1 MRKTIVTPGA
11 KGPSGIRLKAPWEI
25 ELLRKANAV
34 VAEVLATLRE
44 IIEPGVTGWDL
55 NRIAEEICQKRGAR
69 PAFKGYRGYP
79 FSLCVSVNEEVV
91 HGMPLKEK
99 VLKEGDIVSL
109 DFGAIYEGY
118 YGDAAITVAVGEIS
132 PEAKRLMKVT
142 EEALYLAI
150 DKARIGNR
158 LQDISVTIQR
168 HAERHGYNVIR
179 DYVGHGIGQALHEP
193 PEVPNF
199 GRPGKGPRLKAGM
212 VLAIEPMVVTG
223 GYEIEVLPDGWTAVT
238 KDRGLAAHFEHSIVI
253 TAKGPEIL
261 SRLEG

>member
-1 MRKTIVTPGA
+1 MRKAKIVKMA
-11 KGPSGIRLKAPWEI
+11 KGPAKIKLRAPWEI
-25 ELLRKANAV
+25 DLLRKANAI
-34 VAEVLATLRE
+34 VAEVLYTLKE
-44 IIEPGVTGWDL
+44 TIVPGVSAWDL
-55 NRIAEEICQKRGAR
+55 NKIAEEIARKRGAL

-91 HGMPLKEK
+91 HGLPLKEK

-109 DFGAIYEGY
+109 DFGAVYEGY
-118 YGDAAITVAVGEIS
+118 IGDAAITVAVGEVS
-132 PEAKRLMKVT
+132 SEAQKLMKVT
-142 EEALYLAI
+142 EEALYKAI
-150 DKARIGNR
+150 DKARVGNR
-158 LQDISVTIQR
+158 VQDISAVIQQ

-179 DYVGHGIGQALHEP
+179 DFVGHGVGEALHEP

-199 GRPGKGPRLKAGM
+199 GRRGKGPRLMAGM

-223 GYEIEVLPDGWTAVT
+223 GYEVEILPDGWTAVT

-261 SRLEG
+261 SRF

>member
-1 MRKTIVTPGA
+1 M
-11 KGPSGIRLKAPWEI
+11 
-25 ELLRKANAV
+25 
-34 VAEVLATLRE
+34 
-44 IIEPGVTGWDL
+44 
-55 NRIAEEICQKRGAR
+55 AEELCTKRGAR

-91 HGMPLKEK
+91 HGLPLKEK

-109 DFGAIYEGY
+109 YFGAIYEGY
-118 YGDAAITVAVGEIS
+118 YGDAALTVAVGEVS

-150 DKARIGNR
+150 EKARIGNR
-158 LQDISVTIQR
+158 LQDISVAIQR
-168 HAERHGYNVIR
+168 HAEKHGYNVVR
-179 DYVGHGIGQALHEP
+179 DFVGHGIGQALHEP

-212 VLAIEPMVVTG
+212 VLAIEPMVVMG
-223 GYEIEVLPDGWTAVT
+223 SYELEVLPDKWTAVT
-238 KDRGLAAHFEHSIVI
+238 KDGSLAAHYEHSIVI

-261 SRLEG
+261 SRLER

>member
-1 MRKTIVTPGA
+1 LRKTKIVKAA
-11 KGPSGIRLKAPWEI
+11 KGPAKIKLRAPWEI
-25 ELLRKANAV
+25 DLLRKANAV
-34 VAEVLATLRE
+34 VAEVLQTLKE
-44 IIEPGVTGWDL
+44 VIAPGVSAWDL
-55 NRIAEEICQKRGAR
+55 NKIAEEIARKRGAL

-91 HGMPLKEK
+91 HGLPLKEK

-118 YGDAAITVAVGEIS
+118 VGDAAITVAVGQIS
-132 PEAKRLMKVT
+132 EEAKRLMKVT
-142 EEALYLAI
+142 EEALYKAI
-150 DKARIGNR
+150 DKARVGNR
-158 LQDISVTIQR
+158 VQDISAVIQQ
-168 HAERHGYNVIR
+168 HAERHGYNVVR
-179 DYVGHGIGQALHEP
+179 DFVGHGVGQSLHEP

-199 GRPGKGPRLKAGM
+199 GRRGKGPPLMAGM

-223 GYEIEVLPDGWTAVT
+223 SHEVEILPDGWTAVT

-261 SRLEG
+261 SKL

>member
-1 MRKTIVTPGA
+1 LRKAKIVKMA
-11 KGPSGIRLKAPWEI
+11 KGPAKIKLRAPWEI
-25 ELLRKANAV
+25 DLLRKANAI
-34 VAEVLATLRE
+34 VAEVLYTLKE
-44 IIEPGVTGWDL
+44 TIVPGVSAWDL
-55 NRIAEEICQKRGAR
+55 NKIAEEIARKRGAL

-91 HGMPLKEK
+91 HGLPLKEK

-109 DFGAIYEGY
+109 DFGAVYEGY
-118 YGDAAITVAVGEIS
+118 IGDAAITVAVGEVS
-132 PEAKRLMKVT
+132 SEAQKLMKVT
-142 EEALYLAI
+142 EEALYKAI
-150 DKARIGNR
+150 DKARVGNR
-158 LQDISVTIQR
+158 VQDISAVIQQ

-179 DYVGHGIGQALHEP
+179 DFVGHGVGEALHEP

-199 GRPGKGPRLKAGM
+199 GRRGKGPRLMAGM

-223 GYEIEVLPDGWTAVT
+223 GYEVEILPDGWTAVT

-261 SRLEG
+261 SRF

>member
-1 MRKTIVTPGA
+1 MRKAVVTPGPRRA
-11 KGPSGIRLKAPWEI
+11 GGIRLKAPWEI
-25 ELLRKANAV
+25 ELLRRANAI
-34 VAEVLATLRE
+34 VAEVLATLKE
-44 IIEPGVTGWDL
+44 VIAPGVTAWDL
-55 NRIAEEICQKRGAR
+55 NCLAEEICKKRGAR

-109 DFGAIYEGY
+109 DFGTIYEGY
-118 YGDAAITVAVGEIS
+118 YGDAALTVAVGEVS
-132 PEAKRLMKVT
+132 AEAQRLMKVT

-158 LQDISVTIQR
+158 LQDISVAIQR
-168 HAERHGYNVIR
+168 HVESHGYNVVR
-179 DYVGHGIGQALHEP
+179 DFVGHGIGQALHEP

-223 GYEIEVLPDGWTAVT
+223 SYALEILPDGWTAVT
-238 KDRGLAAHFEHSIVI
+238 KDRGLAAHYEHSIVI
-253 TAKGPEIL
+253 TAKGPQIL
-261 SRLEG
+261 SKLEG

>member
-1 MRKTIVTPGA
+1 MRKTVVTPGPRRA
-11 KGPSGIRLKAPWEI
+11 GGIRLKAPWEI
-25 ELLRKANAV
+25 DLLRRANAI
-34 VAEVLATLRE
+34 VAEVLATLKE
-44 IIEPGVTGWDL
+44 VIAPGVTAWEL
-55 NRIAEEICQKRGAR
+55 NRIAEEICEKRGAR

-91 HGMPLKEK
+91 HGMPIKEK

-109 DFGAIYEGY
+109 DFGTIYEGY
-118 YGDAAITVAVGEIS
+118 YGDAALTVAVGEVS
-132 PEAKRLMKVT
+132 EEAQRLMKVT

-158 LQDISVTIQR
+158 LHDISATIQR
-168 HAERHGYNVIR
+168 HVESHGFNVVR
-179 DYVGHGIGQALHEP
+179 DFVGHGIGQALHEP

-223 GYEIEVLPDGWTAVT
+223 DYALEILPDGWTAVT
-238 KDRGLAAHFEHSIVI
+238 KDRGLAAHYEHSIVI
-253 TAKGPEIL
+253 TAKGPQIL
-261 SRLEG
+261 SKLEG

>member
-1 MRKTIVTPGA
+1 M
-11 KGPSGIRLKAPWEI
+11 
-25 ELLRKANAV
+25 RKANAV
-34 VAEVLATLRE
+34 VAEVLQTLKE
-44 IIEPGVTGWDL
+44 VIAPGVSAWDL
-55 NRIAEEICQKRGAR
+55 NKIAEEIARKRGAL

-91 HGMPLKEK
+91 HGLPLKEK

-118 YGDAAITVAVGEIS
+118 VGDAAITVAVGQIS
-132 PEAKRLMKVT
+132 EEAKRLMKVT
-142 EEALYLAI
+142 EEALYKAI
-150 DKARIGNR
+150 DKARVGNR
-158 LQDISVTIQR
+158 VQDISAVIQQ
-168 HAERHGYNVIR
+168 HAERHGYNVVR
-179 DYVGHGIGQALHEP
+179 DFVGHGVGQSLHEP

-199 GRPGKGPRLKAGM
+199 GRRGKGPPLMAGM

-223 GYEIEVLPDGWTAVT
+223 SHEVEILPDGWTAVT

-261 SRLEG
+261 SKL